1 MNEVKIAVDKALMTV
16 SRERILRDINKV
28 ITERKYGLIKLKE
41 RINDKELQLK
51 LVGALNELRFIQTT
65 LKTFPSEEKYL
76 KEIYLHN
83 GK

>member
-16 SRERILRDINKV
+16 SRERILRD
-28 ITERKYGLIKLKE
+28 TERKYGLIKLKE